1 MSFNSPISSS
11 SVQRKI
17 KYPSIAKSPKFV
29 KNLKMQKSTSK
40 PTFRPKLKHL
50 RNLSSTQK
58 ILPTI
63 NSEIELINHLT
74 LDNNP
79 LKNIFNSSIRIIQ
92 DKEKI
97 DNNIEV
103 NNKRIGKP
111 FETEKHLS
119 KEQQQDELKSNQSRE
134 FFIRYEM
141 MKNEK
146 NMEDEISILKKKS
159 RNNKKRKRRS

>member
-63 NSEIELINHLT
+63 NSEIELINLLT
-74 LDNNP
+74 FYKNP
-79 LKNIFNSSIRIIQ
+79 MKKIFDSSM
-92 DKEKI
+92 K
-97 DNNIEV
+97 
-103 NNKRIGKP
+103 
-111 FETEKHLS
+111 L
-119 KEQQQDELKSNQSRE
+119 
-134 FFIRYEM
+134 
-141 MKNEK
+141 KNEK
-146 NMEDEISILKKKS
+146 E
-159 RNNKKRKRRS
+159 KRVII